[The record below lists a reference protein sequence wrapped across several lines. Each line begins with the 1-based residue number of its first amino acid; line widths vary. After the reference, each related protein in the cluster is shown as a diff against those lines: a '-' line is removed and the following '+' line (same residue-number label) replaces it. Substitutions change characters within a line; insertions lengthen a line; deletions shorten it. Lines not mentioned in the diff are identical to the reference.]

1 VPSTRLVGMS
11 ELKRIA
17 QKVMAA
23 SEADQT
29 EVVLWAEDSQLTRFA
44 NSSIHQNVA
53 ERNVEVRVRAVF
65 GKRVGVATTNDLSDA
80 ALEGVAETA
89 CRIARLQPE
98 NPDFVSLPGPAP
110 IPELEALDEATAGF
124 TPNDRAQG
132 VKTVCRLADEGDLQ
146 AFGAYSTAVVEVA
159 VVNSLGVSAYFP
171 TTTAKL
177 TLVLMGEGTS
187 GYAEEASWKVHE
199 LDVERLTRE
208 AVRRAQMARNPRDLP
223 PGRYP
228 VILEAYAVADIL
240 DILGYVGWGAL
251 ALQEGRS
258 FVAGRLGE
266 QVAARSVSVWDDGL
280 DLSGLP
286 MPFDFE
292 GVPKQR
298 VELVTEGI
306 AKGVVYDSYTAG
318 REPGKR
324 STGHALPAP
333 NTYGPLPM
341 NLFMAPGEATLE
353 EMIRATDRGVLVSR
367 FHYTVPVH
375 PQRTVTTGMTR
386 DGTFWIEGGEIAYP
400 VKNLRF
406 TQSYIEVLARAEQI
420 GRETKLVTGYFGGTR
435 APAVKAAEFNFT
447 GATEF

>member
-1 VPSTRLVGMS
+1 VPLARLVGKS
-11 ELKRIA
+11 ELERIA
-17 QKVMAA
+17 ERVMAS

-29 EVVLWAEDSQLTRFA
+29 EVLLWADNSQLTRFA

-53 ERNVEVRVRAVF
+53 ERDVQVRVRAVF
-65 GKRVGVATTNDLSDA
+65 GKRVGVANTNDLSDEG
-80 ALEGVAETA
+80 LEKVAKTA
-89 CRIARLQPE
+89 CRVARLQPE
-98 NPDFVSLPGPAP
+98 NPDFVSLPGPEP
-110 IPELEALDEATAGF
+110 MRGVEALDETTAGF
-124 TPNDRAQG
+124 SPDDRARG
-132 VKTVCRLADEGDLQ
+132 VEVICRLAGEEGLQ
-146 AFGAYSTAVVEVA
+146 AFGAYSTAVQEVA
-159 VVNSLGVSAYFP
+159 VVNSLGISAYFP
-171 TTTAKL
+171 ATTAKL

-187 GYAEEASWKVHE
+187 GYAEGAAWKVAE
-199 LDVERLTRE
+199 LDVEQLARE
-208 AVRRAQMARNPRDLP
+208 AAGRARMARNPRDLP

-240 DILGYVGWGAL
+240 DILGYVGWGGL
-251 ALQEGRS
+251 AVQEGRS
-258 FVAGRLGE
+258 FVVGRLGE
-266 QVAARSVSVWDDGL
+266 QVAAPMVSVWDDGL
-280 DLSGLP
+280 DVSGLP

-298 VELVTEGI
+298 VELVTEGV

-318 REPGKR
+318 REPGKQ

-341 NLFMAPGEATLE
+341 NLFMAPGEATVE

-375 PQRTVTTGMTR
+375 PQKTVTTGMTR

-406 TQSYIEVLARAEQI
+406 TQGYIDVLANAEVI

-435 APAVKAAEFNFT
+435 APALKAAGFDFT